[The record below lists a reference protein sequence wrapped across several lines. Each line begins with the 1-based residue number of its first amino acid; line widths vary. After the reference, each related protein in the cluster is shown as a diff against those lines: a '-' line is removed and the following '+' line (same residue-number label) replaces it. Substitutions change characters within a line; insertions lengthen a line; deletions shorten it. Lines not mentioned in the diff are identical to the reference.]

1 MWENQNPVEILLS
14 HSFTCDNYQENPVYL
29 KFAVA
34 SFTEG

>member
-1 MWENQNPVEILLS
+1 MWLNQNPVEILLS
-14 HSFTCDNYQENPVYL
+14 QSFTCDNYQENPVYL